1 MEQNQGVDEILRC
14 LRVSFLQLYN
24 LFLSQPHKDERFM
37 WESCQQKYNFTGKFG
52 LKKTWLIWQ
61 LTWSYP
67 RCWPVLFLHSRVALV
82 KVSALRTL
90 YFIGIKEV
98 AWNVNLRARNLY
110 PDYSNSFILSNA
122 SELFLSRISSL
133 PRERNLSC
141 RLFTSSIKREIR
153 HFPVVVVQW
162 RQRNV
167 QKKRDARA
175 ELLFCLFN
183 LLLFWR
189 SRCRR
194 RRGILKSLMIA
205 SVQKPPLLE
214 KNWRVQASPR
224 LFFFFWRERGV
235 CTLAME
241 MSTYNSK
248 RNVLN
253 FNTFVT
259 NIILWNWR
267 SNKAHQFFLTEHLC
281 ILR

>member
-37 WESCQQKYNFTGKFG
+37 WESCQQNYNFTGKFG

-175 ELLFCLFN
+175 ELLFCLFK
-183 LLLFWR
+183 LLLFLTFSLSSPSWH
-189 SRCRR
+189 
-194 RRGILKSLMIA
+194 LKVPNDSQCTEA
-205 SVQKPPLLE
+205 P
-214 KNWRVQASPR
+214 SPR
-224 LFFFFWRERGV
+224 KKLESPGFSQIVLLFLERKGRLY
-235 CTLAME
+235 TG
-241 MSTYNSK
+241 YGN
-248 RNVLN
+248 
-253 FNTFVT
+253 
-259 NIILWNWR
+259 
-267 SNKAHQFFLTEHLC
+267 EH
-281 ILR
+281 I

>member
-67 RCWPVLFLHSRVALV
+67 GCWPVLFWHSRVALV

-122 SELFLSRISSL
+122 SELFLSLISSL
-133 PRERNLSC
+133 ERERNFSC

-167 QKKRDARA
+167 QKSVMHVQSCCQ
-175 ELLFCLFN
+175 CLFN
-183 LLLFWR
+183 L
-189 SRCRR
+189 
-194 RRGILKSLMIA
+194 
-205 SVQKPPLLE
+205 
-214 KNWRVQASPR
+214 
-224 LFFFFWRERGV
+224 
-235 CTLAME
+235 
-241 MSTYNSK
+241 
-248 RNVLN
+248 
-253 FNTFVT
+253 
-259 NIILWNWR
+259 
-267 SNKAHQFFLTEHLC
+267 
-281 ILR
+281 

>member
-67 RCWPVLFLHSRVALV
+67 RCWPVLFLHSRVALA
-82 KVSALRTL
+82 KVSALRTP

-133 PRERNLSC
+133 QRERNLSC

-167 QKKRDARA
+167 QKSVMHVQSCC
-175 ELLFCLFN
+175 F
-183 LLLFWR
+183 
-189 SRCRR
+189 
-194 RRGILKSLMIA
+194 A
-205 SVQKPPLLE
+205 S
-214 KNWRVQASPR
+214 
-224 LFFFFWRERGV
+224 
-235 CTLAME
+235 
-241 MSTYNSK
+241 STYCFFD
-248 RNVLN
+248 VL
-253 FNTFVT
+253 VVVAVVA
-259 NIILWNWR
+259 
-267 SNKAHQFFLTEHLC
+267 S
-281 ILR
+281 

>member
-1 MEQNQGVDEILRC
+1 M
-14 LRVSFLQLYN
+14 
-24 LFLSQPHKDERFM
+24 
-37 WESCQQKYNFTGKFG
+37 
-52 LKKTWLIWQ
+52 
-61 LTWSYP
+61 
-67 RCWPVLFLHSRVALV
+67 V
-82 KVSALRTL
+82 KVSALRSP

-98 AWNVNLRARNLY
+98 AWNVNLRACNLY

-133 PRERNLSC
+133 ERERNLSC

-167 QKKRDARA
+167 QKSVMHVQSCCFAYSTSR
-175 ELLFCLFN
+175 

-214 KNWRVQASPR
+214 KNWTVQASLR

-267 SNKAHQFFLTEHLC
+267 SNKAHQFFFNRAPRHFAVN
-281 ILR
+281 I